1 MLKSMT
7 GYGRGEG
14 AVPGKN
20 FTVELKAVN
29 HRFNEVVLRMPRS
42 LSPLED
48 RIRKTVQSRVSR
60 GRVDGFLAMDE
71 NGEKTASVK
80 VDKALAGAYY
90 KAMKDLQES
99 LGMEGKVKIN
109 HIISLPGVLSV
120 EEPEEDVEEWW
131 PAIKRAVDGA
141 LEHLLSMRAVEGEQ
155 LAADI
160 FKRIGRIEQ
169 VIEQIRERSPK
180 VVDDYRERLGQRLK
194 DFLQEGLPDPD
205 RLAVEVTIFAE
216 RSNITEE
223 TVRLKSHLGQ
233 VRDCLGTVEPVGRKL
248 DFLLQEMNR
257 EINTIASKA
266 NDLEIGRW
274 VVEVKSELEKIREQV
289 QNVE

>member
-7 GYGRGEG
+7 GYGRGDG
-14 AVPGKN
+14 AVPGRN

-29 HRFNEVVLRMPRS
+29 HRFNEVVLRLPRS

-48 RIRKTVQSRVSR
+48 RIRKIIQSKVAR
-60 GRVDGFLAMDE
+60 GRIDGFLVMDE
-71 NGEKTASVK
+71 NGEKTTSVK
-80 VDKALAGAYY
+80 VDKALAAAYY

-99 LGMEGKVKIN
+99 LGMEGKVKLKQ
-109 HIISLPGVLSV
+109 IIGLPGVLSV

-131 PAIKRAVDGA
+131 PAIQQAADGA
-141 LEHLLSMRAVEGEQ
+141 MEHLLRMRAAEGEQ

-160 FKRIGRIEQ
+160 SKRIGRIER
-169 VIEQIRERSPK
+169 VIEKIKERSPK
-180 VVDDYRERLGQRLK
+180 VVDDYRERLDQRLK